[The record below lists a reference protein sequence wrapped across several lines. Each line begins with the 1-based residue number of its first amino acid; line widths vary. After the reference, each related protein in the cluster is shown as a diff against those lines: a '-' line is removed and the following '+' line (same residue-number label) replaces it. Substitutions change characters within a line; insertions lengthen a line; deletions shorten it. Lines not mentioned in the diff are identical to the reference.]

1 MSNHNLKIHTSR
13 GLPGSGKTTLL
24 STLALMDQGRLV
36 GRDHI
41 RTLLGVKG
49 VGTPAQEM
57 EVTKLQ
63 DTLIV
68 NALKAGQNVYVDD
81 MNLKNAYVS
90 RLMGFAERFGAEL
103 VVHDLTNVSVDECI
117 KRNARRI
124 KQVPT
129 SLIEDLHY
137 RFVRGKPYPLPM
149 PEAPK
154 DLGGLAPKPY
164 SGTPGKPR
172 AILIDLDGTVAI
184 HGTPD
189 NPEAIR
195 KHHDYAK
202 VSLDRPNYP
211 VISAVR
217 AMIQAGYYPVFFSG
231 RPDWCLVDTALWIN
245 RHVYSGEYQ
254 LTMRKS
260 GDGRPDYIV
269 KAELFDSEVRDF
281 YDVRLAFDDRNQVVD
296 MYRSM
301 GLTVLQVAPG
311 DF

>member
-1 MSNHNLKIHTSR
+1 MSNQNLKIHTSR

-24 STLALMDQGRLV
+24 SALALMDQGRLV

-63 DTLIV
+63 DALII

-90 RLMGFAERFGAEL
+90 RLMGFADRFEAEL
-103 VVHDLTNVSVDECI
+103 VVHDLTNVPVDECI
-117 KRNARRI
+117 KRNARRDR
-124 KQVPT
+124 QVPT

-149 PEAPK
+149 PQASKGTEFLPPK
-154 DLGGLAPKPY
+154 LYVPDESRPK
-164 SGTPGKPR
+164 
-172 AILIDLDGTVAI
+172 AVLVDVDGTVAL
-184 HGTPD
+184 HGTPE
-189 NPEAIR
+189 NPESIR
-195 KHHDYAK
+195 KHHDYDK
-202 VSLDRPNYP
+202 VHLDLPNWP
-211 VISAVR
+211 VITAVQ
-217 AMIQAGYYPVFFSG
+217 AMINRGYIAVFLSG
-231 RPDWCLVDTALWIN
+231 RPDSCEQATRMWLSKYLNCRGSL
-245 RHVYSGEYQ
+245 Y
-254 LTMRKS
+254 MRKT

-269 KAELFDSEVRDF
+269 KNEIFDARVRDEF
-281 YDVRLAFDDRNQVVD
+281 NVVMAFDDRNQVVD